1 MNPFNQLMNFPI
13 SLSLSVLALAAPA
26 FAQEYLIS
34 TLVGG
39 APPPTPAAGITM
51 PIGEVTGLVPDP
63 FGALYFIGRNSVFKL
78 ELDGT
83 VSLVAGTGDRPGTQG
98 YEGAATLAH
107 LSYPATLALDAS
119 GNLYIADQSV
129 VLKVSTEGIISR
141 FAGTGVPG
149 NSGDG
154 GLAVNASLGALLSL
168 AADNS
173 GNVYISDTYNY
184 GVRMVSASG
193 IITTFAGGSNPRLTG
208 NGDGGTAVNASM
220 APQALALDSAGNL
233 FIADNWHFSIRKVTA
248 DGVIHTVA
256 GSGIQGTGGDG
267 GPATQAQFTLIWGLT
282 VDGQGN
288 IFISDILGPGR
299 ILEVSASTGTIST
312 LAGGFH
318 DSLGDG
324 GPVGAASLDV
334 GQIAADAEGDLFL
347 ADDGNRRIR
356 KVTPDGVIHTVTGN
370 GMAYFS
376 GDGGPAASAQISP
389 QDVAVDS
396 AGNLYIVS
404 NDRIRGVSNGIIN
417 TIAGAGSG
425 PSGDG
430 GPAINATFQYA
441 SHVAVDKAGNYY
453 VADGVYFNGDP
464 VMVRKISPSGIITTV
479 AGSADAPGNSGDGGP
494 AIKAG
499 FCGIGG
505 LAVDDAGNLY
515 ISDADVGDC
524 ASQIYGVIRKVAP
537 DGTISTVAPVGGGPI
552 AVDAQGNLYHG
563 SGTEVQKISP
573 AGTVSI
579 FAGNSGS
586 LQDGSGDGGPATA
599 ASIRLVTALAVDG
612 IGNVFLA
619 DGRYDANTIRKI
631 SPGGIITTIA
641 GVSGP
646 GGYSGDD
653 GPATKA
659 RLNMPMGLAVDAAGN
674 VYVADTGN
682 GVVRILRPIPGA
694 APLD

>member
-1 MNPFNQLMNFPI
+1 
-13 SLSLSVLALAAPA
+13 
-26 FAQEYLIS
+26 
-34 TLVGG
+34 
-39 APPPTPAAGITM
+39 M

-63 FGALYFIGRNSVFKL
+63 FGALYFISRSSVFKL
-78 ELDGT
+78 DLDGT
-83 VSLVAGTGDRPGTQG
+83 VNLVAGTGDRPGTQG
-98 YEGAATLAH
+98 NEGAATLAH

-119 GNLYIADQSV
+119 GNLYIADQAV
-129 VLKVSTEGIISR
+129 VLKVSNEGIISR

-184 GVRMVSASG
+184 RVRMVSASG
-193 IITTFAGGSNPRLTG
+193 TITTFAGGSDPRVTA
-208 NGDGGTAVNASM
+208 NGDGGMAVNASM
-220 APQALALDSAGNL
+220 APQALALDSVGNL

-267 GPATQAQFTLIWGLT
+267 GPATEAQFSLIWGLT

-288 IFISDILGPGR
+288 IFISDILFGPAR
-299 ILEVSASTGTIST
+299 IREVSASTGTIST
-312 LAGGFH
+312 LGGGFH
-318 DSLGDG
+318 GSLGDG

-356 KVTPDGVIHTVTGN
+356 KVTPDGVIHTVAGN
-370 GMAYFS
+370 GMGTYSS

-389 QDVAVDS
+389 QDVAVDR

-430 GPAINATFQYA
+430 GPAINATFQYLN
-441 SHVAVDKAGNYY
+441 HVAVDKAGNYY

-464 VMVRKISPSGIITTV
+464 VIVRKISPSGIITTV

-505 LAVDDAGNLY
+505 LAVDNAGNLY

-573 AGTVSI
+573 DGTVSI
-579 FAGNSGS
+579 FAGSGGS
-586 LQDGSGDGGPATA
+586 LQNDSGDGGPATA
-599 ASIRLVTALAVDG
+599 ASIRNVTALAVDG
-612 IGNVFLA
+612 NGNVFLA
-619 DGRYDANTIRKI
+619 DGDNNVNTVRKV
-631 SPGGIITTIA
+631 STGGIITTIA
-641 GVSGP
+641 GVNGP
-646 GGYSGDD
+646 AGYSGDD
-653 GPATKA
+653 GPASMA
-659 RLNMPMGLAVDAAGN
+659 RLNMPMGLAVDPAGN

-682 GVVRILRPIPGA
+682 LVVRILRPFLSA